1 MPTNRKRRTR
11 GKTLDEVMYPAM
23 VIHVEQGDCF
33 LAGYG
38 LGCACG
44 LRGEDGAEREDLTLQ
59 IKVRMKADGAGLI
72 LRG

>member
-44 LRGEDGAEREDLTLQ
+44 LRGEDDKAPEDLTRQ
-59 IKVRMKADGAGLI
+59 IKARMEADG
-72 LRG
+72 RG

>member
-44 LRGEDGAEREDLTLQ
+44 LRGEDGKEREDLTRQ
-59 IKVRMKADGAGLI
+59 IKARMEADG
-72 LRG
+72 RG